1 MLNILSA
8 SQCGFLF
15 FDPYKFVNVCFCSE
29 QETDRTTYSS
39 DIDDR
44 TLHEIYA
51 HPFLKSVM
59 AGVGSIMC
67 SYSTLSY
74 CFSRYDSLFPYL
86 HTLDLLNGTYACE
99 NDKLMNDIMKREF
112 GFQGCNYLYPLK
124 NYVLT
129 FSTV

>member
-67 SYSTLSY
+67 SYSTSS
-74 CFSRYDSLFPYL
+74 CFSRSSL
-86 HTLDLLNGTYACE
+86 T
-99 NDKLMNDIMKREF
+99 DILFCRSSQWHLRMRK
-112 GFQGCNYLYPLK
+112 
-124 NYVLT
+124 
-129 FSTV
+129 